1 MSLFSYPEESDGPPG
16 PAEPPRFIFLHNLA
30 SAGWKKILAHCETLQ
45 FWAGDTLLY
54 AGDTD
59 DAFYILTAG
68 TVEVVLPQQNNA
80 GPALTEIPEGSV
92 FGELSFF
99 DGQPRSASIRAR
111 SDGNAIRIS
120 RANFDHLSGWD
131 PVLGRQILLDLGRIM
146 SLRLRWT
153 TELSQR

>member
-1 MSLFSYPEESDGPPG
+1 MALFSYPEERDGPLG
-16 PAEPPRFIFLHNLA
+16 PAEAPRFIFLHNLPT
-30 SAGWKKILAHCETLQ
+30 AGWKKILAHSETLQ
-45 FWAGDTLLY
+45 FWAGDTLLR

-59 DAFYILTAG
+59 DAFYILTSG
-68 TVEVVLPQQNNA
+68 TVEVVLPRQGNA
-80 GPALTEIPEGSV
+80 EPVLTEIPEGSV

-99 DGQPRSASIRAR
+99 DDQPRSASIRAR

-131 PVLGRQILLDLGRIM
+131 HILGRQILLDLGRII